1 MVTLI
6 VEYQSAEKGTEGRR
20 LLEERLAE
28 LEAETPR
35 YIFETRD
42 SYQKVIKN
50 QSRTEI
56 RAELFHGHIF
66 IFPIPGVIET
76 IEYRGLRMSY
86 PGLSI
91 NNKSSEETWDGLGT
105 LCLADSFGT
114 FHADLIYGLFID
126 GVNYRFKLYD
136 RETRQVPDE
145 EFDEKVKRLFDR
157 LRTFEQ
163 KTKQKSRFLK
173 PVYDMAMAYG
183 V

>member
-1 MVTLI
+1 MVSLV
-6 VEYQSAEKGTEGRR
+6 VEYLPAEKGTEGRR

-56 RAELFHGHIF
+56 RVELFHGHVF
-66 IFPIPGVIET
+66 FFPIPGLIET
-76 IEYRGLRMSY
+76 IEYKGLKMSY

-91 NNKSSEETWDGLGT
+91 DNRSSEEAWKGLGT
-105 LCLADSFGT
+105 RAGRGRGIFDD
-114 FHADLIYGLFID
+114 DLVYGFFID
-126 GVNYRFKLYD
+126 GDNYRCKLYD

-145 EFDEKVKRLFDR
+145 EFDERVRNLFDR
-157 LRTFEQ
+157 VRTFEQ
-163 KTKQKSRFLK
+163 NTKPKSRFLK
-173 PVYDMAMAYG
+173 PIYDVMRA
-183 V
+183 

>member
-1 MVTLI
+1 M
-6 VEYQSAEKGTEGRR
+6 EYQSAEKGTEGRR
-20 LLEERLAE
+20 LLEERLVE
-28 LEAETPR
+28 LEAETPQ

-42 SYQKVIKN
+42 SYQKIIRN

-56 RAELFHGHIF
+56 RAGLFHGHIF
-66 IFPIPGVIET
+66 FFPIPGVIET
-76 IEYRGLRMSY
+76 IEYKGLKMSY

-91 NNKSSEETWDGLGT
+91 DNRSSEETWDGLGT
-105 LCLADSFGT
+105 LCLPNSFGT

-145 EFDEKVKRLFDR
+145 KFDERVKSLFDR

-163 KTKQKSRFLK
+163 KTQPKSRFLK
-173 PVYDMAMAYG
+173 PVYDIATRCG
-183 V
+183 L